1 MNGPNR
7 YIGSEYP
14 LLFMDPEKEDAKGEG
29 NKFRND
35 IYQYIWDF
43 NLKKHSNMCRA
54 NIGSK

>member
-35 IYQYIWDF
+35 TINIYGTSI
-43 NLKKHSNMCRA
+43 
-54 NIGSK
+54 